1 MVITEDYEIDKFFLS
16 KINLQDRRQLHLLS
30 LQITNEYIECLS
42 EYLDLDV
49 RDTHHLA
56 KEMTYHSVCIFL
68 DTAYRIN
75 NANPKQVITGNNFK
89 IFSTCLSN
97 EPKGYTGRTRFHIFF
112 HCVFATTS
120 SDWYNISKKLTVFFS
135 AAFLLR

>member
-1 MVITEDYEIDKFFLS
+1 MLITKDYEIDEFFLS
-16 KINLQDRRQLHLLS
+16 KINLRDKRQLHLLS

-56 KEMTYHSVCIFL
+56 KEMTYHSVCVFL

-75 NANPKQVITGNNFK
+75 NTNPRQASTGNNFK
-89 IFSTCLSN
+89 NNIN
-97 EPKGYTGRTRFHIFF
+97 NFF
-112 HCVFATTS
+112 TNSVQNMSITNSRVLRIKIA
-120 SDWYNISKKLTVFFS
+120 NLIS
-135 AAFLLR
+135 